1 MHFKPNVILKKVK
14 FVIFYLLKN
23 SKNFIKP
30 KLFNIDG
37 SNFQLKLT
45 LRMTLIRDSLYQH
58 II

>member
-1 MHFKPNVILKKVK
+1 MHFKLNVILKKVK

-23 SKNFIKP
+23 STNFLKP

-45 LRMTLIRDSLYQH
+45 LRMTLIKDSLYQH